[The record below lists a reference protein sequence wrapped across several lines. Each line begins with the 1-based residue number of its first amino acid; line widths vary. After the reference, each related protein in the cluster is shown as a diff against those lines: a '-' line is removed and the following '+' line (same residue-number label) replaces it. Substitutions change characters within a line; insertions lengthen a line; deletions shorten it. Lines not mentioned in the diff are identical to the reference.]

1 MKNIE
6 VIAWMK
12 ERLSDN
18 IQSMTSGQ
26 ILNAALYIEKIENEL
41 EEFTK
46 CIGDD
51 L

>member
-18 IQSMTSGQ
+18 IQSLTIQQ
-26 ILNAALYIEKIENEL
+26 IILAADNIKLVEVNL

-46 CIGDD
+46 WIGDD